1 MHKTR
6 LGEADL
12 VGGKDA
18 RRKQDAAAL
27 AAAALAAAASAAW
40 LQRMA
45 MKRRDFHQL
54 SPDIFS
60 QTKHKG
66 KKGERLR
73 RE

>member
-27 AAAALAAAASAAW
+27 AAR